1 MSFDNKNNVQ
11 VRNSRKN
18 KKDNKVKLIRESMC
32 KDDKLVPCFLCK

>member
-18 KKDNKVKLIRESMC
+18 KKDNKVRLIRESMC
-32 KDDKLVPCFLCK
+32 